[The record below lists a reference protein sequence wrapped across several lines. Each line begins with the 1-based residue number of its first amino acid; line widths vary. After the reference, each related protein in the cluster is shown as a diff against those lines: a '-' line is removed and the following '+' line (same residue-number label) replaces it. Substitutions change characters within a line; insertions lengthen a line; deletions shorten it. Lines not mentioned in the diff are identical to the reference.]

1 MFIENMMTTAE
12 QVVILYIVVAVGF
25 LAVKTDLF
33 TQKTAKACTN
43 LLFFIITPAVI
54 INSFLNIDYSPDMTK
69 KLFTAIGCGL
79 LMHFLFSVLSLPLFR
94 KGDKNRNSIFKYACI
109 HGNCGYMALPL
120 ANAVLGS
127 EGVIF
132 CSAIII
138 SFQICAYTYGIY
150 LMSSDKNSAEKSYKF
165 GIKNIFL
172 NTGVISV
179 AIGMPL
185 YLLQLPIPDIAK
197 IPVEY
202 IASMN
207 TPLAMLIFGTYIA
220 GTDFRSILREKKILT
235 VGVFK
240 LIIFPLMM
248 LGIYSL
254 LGIRGTLLA
263 SLILSASAP
272 PANNT
277 VIFAA
282 KYDKDTGLAA
292 QTVTAVSLVSI
303 LTMPAIIALS
313 MSLM

>member
-1 MFIENMMTTAE
+1 MFFQNMMIAAR
-12 QVVILYIVVAVGF
+12 QVVILYIIVAVGF
-25 LAVKTDLF
+25 LAVKTNMF
-33 TQKTAKACTN
+33 TQQTAKSCTN

-54 INSFLNIDYSPDMTK
+54 INSFLTIEYSPDMTK
-69 KLFTAIGCGL
+69 KLLTAIGCGL
-79 LMHFLFSVLSLPLFR
+79 LMHFLFSVLSLPFFR
-94 KGDKNRNSIFKYACI
+94 KGDKNRNCIFKYACI

-132 CSAIII
+132 CSAVII

-150 LMSSDKNSAEKSYKF
+150 LMSGDKNSKEKSYKF
-165 GIKNIFL
+165 GIRNIIL
-172 NTGVISV
+172 NAGILSV
-179 AIGMPL
+179 AVGMPL
-185 YLLQLPIPDIAK
+185 YLLQVPVPEIIHK
-197 IPVEY
+197 PVEY

-220 GTDFRSILREKKILT
+220 GTNFKTILREKSIF
-235 VGVFK
+235 GVAVIK
-240 LIIFPLMM
+240 LIVFPLMM
-248 LGIYSL
+248 LGIYRL
-254 LGIRGTLLA
+254 IGIGGTLLS

-303 LTMPAIIALS
+303 VTMPAIIALA
-313 MSLM
+313 MSKA